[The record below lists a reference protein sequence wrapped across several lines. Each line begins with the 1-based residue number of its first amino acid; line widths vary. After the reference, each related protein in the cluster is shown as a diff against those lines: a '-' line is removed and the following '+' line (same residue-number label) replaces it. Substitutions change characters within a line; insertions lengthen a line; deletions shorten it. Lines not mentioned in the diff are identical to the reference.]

1 MIKFVSKHAPN
12 DRRSVPLDPAT
23 VTTINIKPGQ
33 VLQQGALPN
42 RYAVK
47 ADGASVVGAPLFA
60 FTDSSRKD
68 VQAAKAITVVDGPF
82 VAEINADGIVGSPT
96 LNQALKVGTGG
107 DVGKLTAEATVDS
120 VSKLQGVVA
129 YVTRVADADGYV
141 EVKVI
146 R

>member
-1 MIKFVSKHAPN
+1 MIKFVSKLAPS

-33 VLQQGALPN
+33 VIKQGAAPN

-47 ADGASVVGAPLFA
+47 ADGAGVVGAPLFA
-60 FTDSSRKD
+60 FTDSSRRD
-68 VQAAKAITVVDGPF
+68 VQAAKAMTVVDGPF
-82 VAEINADGIVGSPT
+82 VAEINADCYAGSPT
-96 LNQALKVGTGG
+96 LDQALKIGTAG

-120 VSKLQGVVA
+120 VAKLQGVVA
-129 YVTRVADADGYV
+129 YCTRVADADGFI